1 MASIVVNLLYLML
14 LYLFIPEIKGQ
25 VCPPRD
31 VSFELIT
38 GYVFTSPDTIVDTRP
53 GVLKIEDC
61 IDACRR
67 NSTCL
72 SVNYETG
79 LCVLFSGSA
88 EDTPGKIFFYFLH
101 CTQCRKPR
109 DGSLVFSHSGPENLK
124 KSRPKNS

>member
-1 MASIVVNLLYLML
+1 MAVVVNLLYLL
-14 LYLFIPEIKGQ
+14 ILYLFIPEIKGQ
-25 VCPPRD
+25 VVCPPRD

-88 EDTPGKIFFYFLH
+88 EETPGKIF
-101 CTQCRKPR
+101 
-109 DGSLVFSHSGPENLK
+109 VFK
-124 KSRPKNS
+124 KKKKFCLQLCKNSAKSISK

>member
-1 MASIVVNLLYLML
+1 MAVVVNLLYLLL

-25 VCPPRD
+25 VVCPPRD

-88 EDTPGKIFFYFLH
+88 EETPGKTFIFKKKILFTIEQKFCKINFKVGTKH
-101 CTQCRKPR
+101 INFCT
-109 DGSLVFSHSGPENLK
+109 
-124 KSRPKNS
+124 

>member
-1 MASIVVNLLYLML
+1 MAVVVNLLYLL
-14 LYLFIPEIKGQ
+14 ILYLFIPEIKGQ
-25 VCPPRD
+25 VVCPPRD

-88 EDTPGKIFFYFLH
+88 EETPGKIFVFKKKKKKFLFTIVQKFCKINFKVGTKH
-101 CTQCRKPR
+101 INFC
-109 DGSLVFSHSGPENLK
+109 N
-124 KSRPKNS
+124 

>member
-1 MASIVVNLLYLML
+1 MAVVVNLLYLLL

-25 VCPPRD
+25 VVCPPRD

-88 EDTPGKIFFYFLH
+88 EETPGKIL
-101 CTQCRKPR
+101 
-109 DGSLVFSHSGPENLK
+109 FSK
-124 KSRPKNS
+124 KKKISVCNCAKILQN